1 MERRNVG
8 MKGKSPKQGLTNAK
22 DLPMEQCCITCAVV
36 KVHDKIA
43 AP

>member
-22 DLPMEQCCITCAVV
+22 DLSTYGAVLYYMCSG
-36 KVHDKIA
+36 KSA
-43 AP
+43 R